1 MSRRNNNRKNNF
13 KKIEDS
19 VDKATGNGEDS
30 AIPEPQIKPTN
41 GFNYF
46 SVYNWLDATDSFLKS
61 DNFTNYSKNS
71 GEFSKNIY
79 ELIQTFIPCLY
90 KEWKKIF
97 DTGNNWQFRHCH
109 QVEDKHKD
117 LVNRIA
123 EEINHTAFPN
133 FDGED
138 YCWWQLGF
146 SGATRVYGVYIKA
159 EHAFYPIFCDW
170 HHLIN
175 GDEKHN
181 TKDYQHYS
189 YNPKD

>member
-1 MSRRNNNRKNNF
+1 MSTKGKSRRKKF

-19 VDKATGNGEDS
+19 VDKATRNGRDS
-30 AIPEPQIKPTN
+30 AIPEPKIKPTN

-46 SVYNWLDATDSFLKS
+46 SVYNWLDATNAFFKS
-61 DNFTNYSKNS
+61 DNFTNYSKDS
-71 GEFSKNIY
+71 SEFSIAIY

-90 KEWKKIF
+90 EEWEEIF
-97 DTGNNWQFRHCH
+97 DTGKNYQFKHCH
-109 QVEDKHKD
+109 QVEEKHKD
-117 LVNRIA
+117 LVKKIA
-123 EEINHTAFPN
+123 EAINETDFPN

-138 YCWWQLGF
+138 YCWWQIGF
-146 SGATRVYGVYIKA
+146 TGSTRVYGVYVKA

-181 TKDYQHYS
+181 IKDYGHYA
-189 YNPKD
+189 YNPKN